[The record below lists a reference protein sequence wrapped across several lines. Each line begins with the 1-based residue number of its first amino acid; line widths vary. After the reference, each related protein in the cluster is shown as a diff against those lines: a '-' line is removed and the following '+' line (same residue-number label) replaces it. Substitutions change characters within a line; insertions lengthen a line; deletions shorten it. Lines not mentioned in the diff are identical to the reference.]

1 MKSLPYCYVLQPTV
15 TVPERFVVD
24 ARQIRVAGGG
34 SLAEHPSGDSYTGG
48 AARPIGADTGTTLGQ
63 GCFGKV
69 TSMSYNDAP
78 VAVKELSATTL
89 DAASIGEWT
98 ARARALKLSCCS

>member
-1 MKSLPYCYVLQPTV
+1 M
-15 TVPERFVVD
+15 
-24 ARQIRVAGGG
+24 G
-34 SLAEHPSGDSYTGG
+34 EHPSSDSYTGG
-48 AARPIGADTGTTLGQ
+48 AASPVGADTGTTLGQ

-98 ARARALKLSCCS
+98 APACEVRRKKYAAWC